1 MSNKDAWNILRN
13 KLLTVWLPVSVFVLV
28 AVLIVH

>member
-1 MSNKDAWNILRN
+1 MSNKDAWKILRN